1 MAFKFE
7 IESRIDVIAT
17 NNDYAKEVNLIS
29 WNDRKPV
36 IDIRSWRGERPL
48 KGITLNK
55 GEAAALV
62 KLLQEAMAA
71 KELH

>member
-7 IESRIDVIAT
+7 IESRIGVIST

-29 WNDRKPV
+29 WNGRKSV
-36 IDIRSWRGERPL
+36 IDIRQWRGDKPL

-55 GEAAALV
+55 DEAAALV

-71 KELH
+71 KELY

>member
-55 GEAAALV
+55 DEAAALV

>member
-48 KGITLNK
+48 KGITVTK
-55 GEAAALV
+55 EEAAILIE
-62 KLLQEAMAA
+62 LLKKAIA
-71 KELH
+71 

>member
-1 MAFKFE
+1 MTINFD
-7 IESRIDVIAT
+7 IESHVGKISC
-17 NNDYAKEVNLIS
+17 NDEYSKQVNIGS
-29 WNDRKPV
+29 WNGRKSV
-36 IDIRSWRGERPL
+36 IDIRQWRGDKPL

-55 GEAAALV
+55 DEAAALV